1 MTEAEFDV
9 EVEYRLQERLG
20 MMFPGQQEVDQ
31 ETANKVFQQVFQE
44 VLEIQKNEETSTTP
58 D

>member
-20 MMFPGQQEVDQ
+20 IMFPGQEVDR
-31 ETANKVFQQVFQE
+31 ETTDKVFQQVFQE
-44 VLEIQKNEETSTTP
+44 VLEIQKNEET
-58 D
+58 